1 MKVTFTFQGGEIK
14 SYPIKNKTFIIG
26 RSNKCDVSI
35 QSNDFS
41 REHCRVD
48 IVGQT
53 IYLTDLNSSNG
64 VFIDNRQLD
73 PQKRTIYKTNQ
84 QLLIGECYVVFDL
97 SSAELTRSM
106 VNMRPL
112 LQSENQTGITKLKV
126 KKHEEAAKKR
136 ESKQSTFLVLV
147 AWVFLLA
154 GTFYLANTAFSV

>member
-1 MKVTFTFQGGEIK
+1 MKVTLTFQGGEIK
-14 SYPIKNKTFIIG
+14 SFPIKNKSFLIG
-26 RSNKCDVSI
+26 RSNKCEVHV
-35 QSNDFS
+35 QSSEFS

-48 IVGQT
+48 IVGQA
-53 IYLTDLNSSNG
+53 IYLTDLSSNG
-64 VFIDNRQLD
+64 VFIDNLQLS
-73 PQKRTIYKTNQ
+73 PQKRTLYKTNQ
-84 QLLIGECYVVFDL
+84 QLQIGECYVVFDL